1 MSERLT
7 GELPLEWADLGRAD
21 ASALAPPA
29 GAKER
34 VQRRVALTLG
44 LGAGFLAAT
53 AASSTATAASATA
66 AGAGAGAAGTAAGAG
81 AAGTAAGAGAAGT
94 AGATGGGAG
103 AAATG
108 VAGALLAKKALV
120 LGVAAAVS
128 VGGGTAAYLEVRS
141 ERARSRAAVVT
152 PAPAPAPVARPVA
165 PPPELPPPAE
175 APVDTLGEERGLL
188 DHARQDIAQGLLAEA
203 GALLERHAAEFPTG
217 QLGEER
223 EALVIRLLV
232 REGREHEARSRAARF
247 RKQHPRSI
255 QLPGIDDA
263 LRERR

>member
-1 MSERLT
+1 VSERLP
-7 GELPLEWADLGRAD
+7 GELPVEWAELGLANE
-21 ASALAPPA
+21 AMLAAPP

-34 VQRRVALTLG
+34 IRGRVAVTLG
-44 LGAGFLAAT
+44 LGAGFLAASALTSTAT
-53 AASSTATAASATA
+53 AASSTAAA
-66 AGAGAGAAGTAAGAG
+66 AGLAGAGAAGGAG
-81 AAGTAAGAGAAGT
+81 
-94 AGATGGGAG
+94 GGGAG

-108 VAGALLAKKALV
+108 VAGTLLAKKALV
-120 LGVAAAVS
+120 IGVAAAVS

-141 ERARSRAAVVT
+141 ERARSRAPVVT
-152 PAPAPAPVARPVA
+152 PAPARAPVARPVA
-165 PPPELPPPAE
+165 PPAPEPPPAE

-188 DHARQDIAQGLLAEA
+188 DRARQDIAQGLLSESR
-203 GALLERHAAEFPTG
+203 ALLDRHAAQFPAG
-217 QLGEER
+217 QLSEER

-232 REGREHEARSRAARF
+232 REGREREARARAARF

>member
-1 MSERLT
+1 VSEQLP
-7 GELPLEWADLGRAD
+7 GELPAEFAELARAN
-21 ASALAPPA
+21 ASELAPPP

-34 VQRRVALTLG
+34 VQRGVALTLG

-53 AASSTATAASATA
+53 TAGSSAAA
-66 AGAGAGAAGTAAGAG
+66 AGLAGAGAAGSTAAS
-81 AAGTAAGAGAAGT
+81 
-94 AGATGGGAG
+94 GGGAG
-103 AAATG
+103 AASTG
-108 VAGALLAKKALV
+108 IAGLLLAKKVLV
-120 LGVAAAVS
+120 LGVVAAVG

-141 ERARSRAAVVT
+141 ERAARSRPPAVT

-165 PPPELPPPAE
+165 PPEPEPAPVE

-188 DHARQDIAQGLLAEA
+188 DRARQDITQGLLAEA
-203 GALLERHAAEFPTG
+203 GALLRRHAAEFPSG

-232 REGREHEARSRAARF
+232 REGREREARARAARF

-263 LRERR
+263 LRGRP

>member
-53 AASSTATAASATA
+53 AASSTAIAASATA
-66 AGAGAGAAGTAAGAG
+66 AGAAGA
-81 AAGTAAGAGAAGT
+81 AAGAGAAGT
-94 AGATGGGAG
+94 AGATGGGA
-103 AAATG
+103 AAAGTG

-165 PPPELPPPAE
+165 PPPEPPPPAE
-175 APVDTLGEERGLL
+175 APMDTLGEERGLL

-203 GALLERHAAEFPTG
+203 GALLERHAAGFPTG
-217 QLGEER
+217 QLAEER

-247 RKQHPRSI
+247 RKQHPHSI